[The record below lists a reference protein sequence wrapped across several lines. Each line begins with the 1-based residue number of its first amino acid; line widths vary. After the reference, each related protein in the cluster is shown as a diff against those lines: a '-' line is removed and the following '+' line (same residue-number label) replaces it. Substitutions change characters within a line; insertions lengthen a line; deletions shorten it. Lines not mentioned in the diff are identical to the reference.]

1 VSDFGLTKF
10 KEDLKKTGAAQ
21 QQAQGSIHW
30 TAPEIL
36 NEVDAVDH
44 ILADVYSFGIVLW
57 EMLTREQPYYG
68 MRYAAHTTH
77 DATAH
82 VAHVA
87 HTARLRHSFFAARRR
102 WRWL

>member
-10 KEDLKKTGAAQ
+10 KEDLKKTGGAQ
-21 QQAQGSIHW
+21 QQVQGSIHW

-36 NEVDAVDH
+36 NEVDSVDH

-68 MRYAAHTTH
+68 MRCTTHTTPPH
-77 DATAH
+77 
-82 VAHVA
+82 
-87 HTARLRHSFFAARRR
+87 ARTTNASFFAARRR
-102 WRWL
+102 WQWP